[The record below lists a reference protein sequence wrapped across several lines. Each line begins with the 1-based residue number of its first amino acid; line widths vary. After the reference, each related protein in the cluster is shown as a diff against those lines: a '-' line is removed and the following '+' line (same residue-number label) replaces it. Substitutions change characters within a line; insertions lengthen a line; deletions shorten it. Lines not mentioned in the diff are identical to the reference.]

1 MPLCCICAITRQ
13 GIVLPGCRLSD
24 IPRSLRCYS
33 RTRGNRTQPLSR
45 NILATMRFR
54 GRTHRSGLRLLLV
67 GLINRLSR
75 GLHLSS
81 LSTLFAY
88 AVNSLRRA
96 KRTFDGFWIC
106 WPALWVSVLARLACC
121 LATARLPLAG
131 FLRTKLTM
139 RCIGIARS
147 ISSLISHTLFG
158 VIG

>member
-1 MPLCCICAITRQ
+1 MTLSCICTITRQ
-13 GIVLPGCRLSD
+13 GIVLPGCRLSA
-24 IPRSLRCYS
+24 ISRSLRCCF
-33 RTRGNRTQPLSR
+33 RTRGNRAQPLSR

-54 GRTHRSGLRLLLV
+54 DRTHRSGLRLLIVDLV
-67 GLINRLSR
+67 NRLSW
-75 GLHLSS
+75 GLYLGS

-96 KRTFDGFWIC
+96 KRTFDGFRIC

-139 RCIGIARS
+139 RCIGIVRS

>member
-13 GIVLPGCRLSD
+13 GIVLPGCRLSA
-24 IPRSLRCYS
+24 IACLLKCCFRV
-33 RTRGNRTQPLSR
+33 RGNSAHSSSR
-45 NILATMRFR
+45 SVLATF
-54 GRTHRSGLRLLLV
+54 GFGDRTHRSGLRLLFF
-67 GLINRLSR
+67 GLINRLSW
-75 GLHLSS
+75 GLYLGS

-88 AVNSLRRA
+88 TVNSLRRA
-96 KRTFDGFWIC
+96 KRTFDGFRIC

>member
-1 MPLCCICAITRQ
+1 MTMSCICTIARQ
-13 GIVLPGCRLSD
+13 GIALSGCRSSAIACL
-24 IPRSLRCYS
+24 LRCCFRS
-33 RTRGNRTQPLSR
+33 RGNSAQPLSGS
-45 NILATMRFR
+45 ILATMRFR
-54 GRTHRSGLRLLLV
+54 GRTHRSGLRLLFVDLV
-67 GLINRLSR
+67 NRLSR
-75 GLHLSS
+75 GLHLGS

-96 KRTFDGFWIC
+96 KRTFDGFRIY

-139 RCIGIARS
+139 RCIGIVRS